1 MARRPFPRGG
11 IRTRLPVTIYRRS
24 SDQLH
29 PDAQDWV
36 NRVYSNGGT
45 VSSATAAAVNQ
56 FCVDL
61 ENAPGGS
68 IRDRFY
74 RLNLFAGN
82 SDASL
87 NAVRTPLFRG
97 PSLGG
102 TQYGGTTDTNNNFLA
117 ADYNET
123 GASGGLLGNGTTKY
137 LDTGFNVSSL
147 PGAANCHLSGYIR
160 GTQSVSGAGTL
171 IGALFNGTADRYRI
185 FLLENNAST
194 YAPYAELGKA
204 VNVNTTRSNAN
215 GGLFLASRTS
225 TTSLTFYDDAVSIGT
240 NTSSTVEDATGNVP
254 FLVFARSGPTDYLA
268 SRMAGYSIGAG
279 MTGAQVTSYYNA
291 LNTFQTALGRN
302 QS

>member
-1 MARRPFPRGG
+1 MKA
-11 IRTRLPVTIYRRS
+11 
-24 SDQLH
+24 
-29 PDAQDWV
+29 
-36 NRVYSNGGT
+36 
-45 VSSATAAAVNQ
+45 VST
-56 FCVDL
+56 FCRDI

-68 IRDRFY
+68 IRNRFF

-87 NAVRTPLFRG
+87 AAVRTPLFRG
-97 PSLGG
+97 PSLSG
-102 TQYGGTTDTNNNFLA
+102 TQYGGTTDTNFNFVA
-117 ADYNET
+117 EDYAET
-123 GASGGLLGNGTTKY
+123 GTNGGLLGNGSTKY
-137 LDTGFNVSSL
+137 LDTGLNVSSL

-194 YAPYAELGKA
+194 YASYAELGKA

-225 TTSLTFYDDAVSIGT
+225 TTSLTLYDDAVSIGT
-240 NTSSTVEDATGNVP
+240 NTSSTVEDATGSVP
-254 FLVFARSGPTDYLA
+254 FFVFARSGPTDYLA